1 MSSPEPSLNILLI
14 NENPDEIKLMT
25 TSLRSF
31 FSGCR
36 IEAGYSSDEALA
48 FSQQGDWH
56 IILIDQDLSP
66 ERGLD
71 LLARLRRNAPYAAIL
86 LQTNE
91 SDSHTAVQALQQ
103 GADFLLFKRSPGFI
117 TELLFSVQE
126 AIEKRDL
133 QMKLDHTFQRH
144 LRFIETLSDLLYE
157 LDADGRFVYL
167 STTVTAMLGYTS
179 EELAGRHYS
188 LLLPP
193 LQEQTGRFRLNER
206 RAGSRSIRRV
216 ELTLHRKALPD
227 APPVPITVEVT
238 AKGLFD
244 SANRYLGTVGLL
256 RDLSQQKAQ
265 QDRLAELESR
275 LQETDRQLTL
285 SREAARVSRQLQQ
298 PLTTLLQDSQRLLTS
313 IQDSRIEQH
322 VETMI
327 AKASQASQ
335 LGHQLA
341 QAIYAHPIEFVPLA
355 LNEILETVAQT
366 VRHEPEGSRLLLT
379 TRFADDIPI
388 MLGSRTAL
396 ETLVHTLLEYA
407 QQDISGSHT
416 PPQLILQ
423 SEALVIGNRE
433 AGPQEVVSHSEP
445 GQTYASF
452 TIRETAGG
460 RRPTSDTI
468 QGRDI
473 SAESFFQAHQIVQAH
488 KGAIELEHAPNSGL
502 VIRVRIPAS
511 EDLSLAP
518 QYPESPLPPTPLLP
532 SGIRS
537 HARRVPAQRPERR
550 RSERKPFS
558 LPVQLS
564 IGGTTLRGLLRN
576 MSTEGALL
584 TIRGMSASIH
594 LQPAY
599 VVIKTAVSFLE
610 LQGVVH
616 ERPSTAADLPLPA
629 NKDFV
634 ISFSLTVERDR
645 NVLRSLLDGLQDG
658 STPVTFEGLILP
670 SSAATEH
677 HLLDLAASSSTPE
690 DRREAV
696 RLRISCLVE
705 MADPRASQARPLG
718 QIVNLSLDG
727 ACLELSAASGL
738 SENQEMLHLIPVEPV
753 EPIKPSPVISEAL
766 WSNQPWTARIVW
778 KHLARTKTTSHPTA
792 EDQRYLLGVRFECLS
807 PTQEQRLRSIIDL
820 RIRAAQD
827 LAEPMSEA
835 PILTVSYTVRNREGE
850 TIALRHDFPKQA
862 RREQCPLVLLCPGYG
877 TTQQSYVAFAYTLAG
892 YGLQVLRYDHS
903 RHIGLSDGDP
913 SQTTFTSLED
923 DLDTVLAFAQTKWP
937 ETPITLLASDL
948 PGRIALRRQDWH
960 RRLRRVILLNPT
972 LDIGHCLT
980 TVHQRDL
987 LQEHVS
993 GTRLGLGNLLGIPLD
1008 IDHFLADAVAA
1019 QYTNVATLQDELAH
1033 CGTEVVFL
1041 AAGQDPLDFPIPAP
1055 PPPLM
1060 SDVIHRLGSR
1070 SRKVLLPSP
1079 LLIAGPVA
1087 PSTLRASWQQIAQL
1101 CHLGNTL
1108 QEPGTRTL
1116 PALSRATSTRARLER
1131 DQLRSKYALGTAGSE
1146 HLWAAHTDLTRALD
1160 ELPAHW
1166 HSIDQLYQLLQPLD
1180 GNHALLDVGCGMHSF
1195 ARLLLLNLAYRLR
1208 AQTWHHSQAL
1218 RYVGVDFSPSVLHA
1232 AQTST
1237 KDALQHVDKLFSGR
1251 ISGPS
1256 PVTQQWVLGRSMETL
1271 PFADHSFDRVVA
1283 NLSLTFARSPLHA
1296 LRELFRV
1303 LRPGGKLILSALT
1316 LTADAAR
1323 LYRPALQ
1330 ELGIDAFTGEPR
1342 LTLNRMAQC
1351 CVALR
1356 IGQLRAFEE
1365 DSLNTLFSHITPA
1378 PARLVRTLSGQIL
1391 LAAAEKPD
1399 SSS

>member
-1 MSSPEPSLNILLI
+1 MSLPDPSLNILLI
-14 NENPDEIKLMT
+14 NENPEEIKLVT

-36 IEAGYSSDEALA
+36 IEAGYSSEDALA

-56 IILIDQDLSP
+56 ILLIDQDLSP

-91 SDSHTAVQALQQ
+91 SDSHTAVQALQH

-126 AIEKRDL
+126 AVEKRDL

-157 LDADGRFVYL
+157 LDAEGRFVYV

-216 ELTLHRKALPD
+216 ELTLHRKSLPD

-341 QAIYAHPIEFVPLA
+341 QAIHAHPIEFVPLA
-355 LNEILETVAQT
+355 LNEILETVTQT
-366 VRHEPEGSRLLLT
+366 FRHEPEGSGLLLT
-379 TRFADDIPI
+379 TRFADNIPI
-388 MLGSRTAL
+388 ILGSRTAL
-396 ETLVHTLLEYA
+396 ETLVQSLLHYA
-407 QQDISGSHT
+407 RQYISDGTT
-416 PPQLILQ
+416 PPRLILQ
-423 SEALVIGNRE
+423 SETLVMGNRE
-433 AGPQEVVSHSEP
+433 TAPQEIPSHSKP
-445 GQTYASF
+445 VQTYASF
-452 TIRETAGG
+452 TIREAAGG
-460 RRPTSDTI
+460 RRRTSDTL
-468 QGRDI
+468 QGQDS
-473 SAESFFQAHQIVQAH
+473 SAESFFQAHRIVQAH
-488 KGAIELEHAPNSGL
+488 RGAIEVEHTPDSGL
-502 VIRVRIPAS
+502 AITVRIPAS
-511 EDLSLAP
+511 EDLSLLP
-518 QYPESPLPPTPLLP
+518 PYPESPSAPTPLSR
-532 SGIRS
+532 SGIRT
-537 HARRVPAQRPERR
+537 HARHVPEQRSERR

-584 TIRGMSASIH
+584 TIRGMSTSIH

-610 LQGVVH
+610 LQGVVY
-616 ERPSTAADLPLPA
+616 ERPSTTTDLPLPA
-629 NKDFV
+629 IKDFV

-658 STPVTFEGLILP
+658 STLVTFEGLILP
-670 SSAATEH
+670 PSTAIEH
-677 HLLDLAASSSTPE
+677 HPLDRAESTSTTE

-696 RLRISCLVE
+696 RLGMSCPVE
-705 MADPRASQARPLG
+705 MADPRASLPRPLG
-718 QIVNLSLDG
+718 LIVNLSLEG
-727 ACLELSAASGL
+727 ACLELSTNSGL
-738 SENQEMLHLIPVEPV
+738 IENQEVLQLLPI
-753 EPIKPSPVISEAL
+753 EPIKSSPGIAEAPR
-766 WSNQPWTARIVW
+766 SDQPWTARIVW
-778 KHLARTKTTSHPTA
+778 KHPAQAKTASRSRSV
-792 EDQRYLLGVRFECLS
+792 EDQRYRVGVRFERLS
-807 PTQEQRLRSIIDL
+807 PAQEQRLRTIIEPG
-820 RIRAAQD
+820 IRAAQE
-827 LAEPMSEA
+827 LVEPMPEA
-835 PILTVSYTVRNREGE
+835 PVLTVTYTVRNREGE
-850 TIALRHDFPKQA
+850 TIALRHDFPQQT

-913 SQTTFTSLED
+913 TQTTFTSLED
-923 DLDTVLAFAQTKWP
+923 DLDTVLAFAQKNWP
-937 ETPITLLASDL
+937 ETPLTLLASDL
-948 PGRIALRRQDWH
+948 TGRIALRRQDWH
-960 RRLRRVILLNPT
+960 RRLRRLILLNPT
-972 LDIGHCLT
+972 LDIGSCLT
-980 TVHQRDL
+980 TLHQRDL
-987 LQEHVS
+987 LQEHVN

-1019 QYTNVATLQDELAH
+1019 QYTNVAALQDELAH

-1041 AAGQDPLDFPIPAP
+1041 AAGQDLPEFPIPAP
-1055 PPPLM
+1055 SPPLLN
-1060 SDVIHRLGSR
+1060 DVIHRLGSR
-1070 SRKVLLPSP
+1070 CRKVLLPSP
-1079 LLIAGPVA
+1079 ILTAGHVA
-1087 PSTLRASWQQIAQL
+1087 PSILRASWQQVSQL
-1101 CHLGNTL
+1101 CYSGNPP
-1108 QEPGTRTL
+1108 QEPGTTAL

-1131 DQLRSKYALGTAGSE
+1131 DQLRGKYALGTAGGE
-1146 HLWAAHTDLTRALD
+1146 RLWTAYTDLTRTLD
-1160 ELPAHW
+1160 EVPAHW
-1166 HSIDQLYQLLQPLD
+1166 HYIDQLYQLLQPLD

-1195 ARLLLLNLAYRLR
+1195 ARLLLLNLSYRLR
-1208 AQTWHHSQAL
+1208 AQTWHHSNAL
-1218 RYVGVDFSPSVLHA
+1218 RYVGVDFSSDALHA

-1251 ISGPS
+1251 ISGPT
-1256 PVTQQWVLGRSMETL
+1256 PVTQRWVLSRSIETL

-1283 NLSLTFARSPLHA
+1283 NLSLSFARSPLHA

-1303 LRPGGKLILSALT
+1303 LRPGGRLIVSALT
-1316 LTADAAR
+1316 PSADTAR

-1342 LTLNRMAQC
+1342 LALHRMAQC

-1356 IGQLRAFEE
+1356 IGQLHAFEE
-1365 DSLNTLFSHITPA
+1365 DSLNSLFSLITPA

-1399 SSS
+1399 SSG